1 MAALLRDSN
10 RRCAARTGRGASR
23 CALALS
29 HAPHVRG
36 TRPGRRARARRAVI
50 VRGAAGC
57 LGARGPTQ
65 RRNFL
70 AAREPAAAPEVQR
83 TRPPHSAKAR
93 NLAPQEPAIMKLLFL
108 PALAL
113 GASRSFVDDAGV
125 THTTDKAAPTIVA
138 AAGDALS
145 LEPVRKS
152 SRRLPRR
159 RRNVCSCC
167 ELPTQC
173 LISAQAISHGHAPC
187 ASGRHVRRA
196 LHLWV

>member
-70 AAREPAAAPEVQR
+70 AAREPAAAPESQR
-83 TRPPHSAKAR
+83 NPTPHSAKSTLPRAT
-93 NLAPQEPAIMKLLFL
+93 IMKLLFL